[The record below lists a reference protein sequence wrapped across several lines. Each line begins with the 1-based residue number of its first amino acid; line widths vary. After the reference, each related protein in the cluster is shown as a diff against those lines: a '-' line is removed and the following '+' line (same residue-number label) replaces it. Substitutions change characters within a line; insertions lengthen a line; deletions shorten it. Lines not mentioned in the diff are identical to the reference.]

1 MLAIVYAGAI
11 FYGSSIPAPDLPP
24 VVGMISDKIL
34 HVMEYAGFAF
44 LLHQTFSRQPRWY
57 AISQNA
63 ILLAVF
69 IAIVYGATDE
79 FHQSFVPGRST
90 ELNDWIADTL
100 GAAVGVV
107 FSIVATA
114 VMRRRSGRQQAQ

>member
-44 LLHQTFSRQPRWY
+44 LLHQTFSRQRRWY

-63 ILLAVF
+63 VLLAVF
-69 IAIVYGATDE
+69 IAMVYGATDE

-90 ELNDWIADTL
+90 ELNDWIADSV
-100 GAAVGVV
+100 GAVIGVL

-114 VMRRRSGRQQAQ
+114 FMRKRSSRQQPQ